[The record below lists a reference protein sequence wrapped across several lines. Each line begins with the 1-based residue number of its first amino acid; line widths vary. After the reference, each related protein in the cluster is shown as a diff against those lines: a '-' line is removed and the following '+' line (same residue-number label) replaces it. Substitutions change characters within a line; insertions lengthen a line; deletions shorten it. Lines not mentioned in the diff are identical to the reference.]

1 MGIDQKVKAT
11 NGKGGKLV
19 KVIIKNHDGEC
30 VLKARKGDRLIDV
43 LRNAGVPVLSPCGGN
58 GICGKCLVTISGL
71 GMRLA
76 CRYVLER
83 DTEIALP
90 KHGTSLIVE
99 SEQKVRKTVAL
110 DSGIEKICKNGVVK
124 VLYKGAHLCAY
135 GASSLEAAAQFGVAI
150 DIGTTTVVVFL
161 QDLASGKTVGVESF
175 VNPQAAYGHDVISR
189 IHHTIEHAGGI
200 ARLRDMIVTGI
211 NEAIDDLCRRTGI
224 SYNDIFKTTVAGNP
238 TMLHFFLG
246 KNSASIASA
255 PYRPVFTEAQRKT
268 GKECGLCMNPA
279 GVVLVLPS
287 ISGFVGADVVA
298 GMAATPFFDTGAFS
312 LYIDIGTN
320 GEMAIGNRKKMY
332 CCSTAAGPAF
342 EGATLHCG
350 VGGVEGAIYSF
361 KDGRYKT
368 IGGCA
373 PIGICGSGI
382 VDIIA
387 FLLEKEIID
396 HNGYME
402 AAYRIEQKE
411 RTATGKEI
419 VLLPRDVREVQLAK
433 AAICA
438 GITILVKSA
447 GISLDVV
454 ESVYLA
460 GAFGMFMNVENAL
473 AIGMLP
479 CQLKDKIVCVGNAAG
494 YGARLA
500 LCSVDFE
507 ESLGRIAFK
516 AHYIELSGRED
527 FSEEFVKE
535 MIF

>member
-1 MGIDQKVKAT
+1 
-11 NGKGGKLV
+11 
-19 KVIIKNHDGEC
+19 
-30 VLKARKGDRLIDV
+30 
-43 LRNAGVPVLSPCGGN
+43 
-58 GICGKCLVTISGL
+58 
-71 GMRLA
+71 MRLA
-76 CRYVLER
+76 CRYMLER
-83 DTEIALP
+83 NIEIALP
-90 KHGTSLIVE
+90 KHGTSHIVE

-110 DSGIEKICKNGVVK
+110 NSGIEKICKNGVVK
-124 VLYKGAHLCAY
+124 VRYKGAHLCGY
-135 GASSLEAAAQFGVAI
+135 SASSPKAAAQFGLAI

-161 QDLASGKTVGVESF
+161 QDLPSGKTIGVESF
-175 VNPQAAYGHDVISR
+175 INPQAVYGHDVISR
-189 IHHTIEHAGGI
+189 IHHAMEHAGGLV
-200 ARLRDMIVTGI
+200 RLRDMVVRGI
-211 NEAIDDLCRRTGI
+211 NEAIEEMCRRTGI
-224 SYNDIFKTTVAGNP
+224 SQNDIFKTTVAGNP

-246 KNSASIASA
+246 KNPSSIACA
-255 PYRPVFTEAQRKT
+255 PYKPAFTEAQRKT
-268 GKECGLCMNPA
+268 GKECGLRMNPA

-287 ISGFVGADVVA
+287 ISGFVGADAVG
-298 GMAATPFFDTGAFS
+298 GMAATPFFETSVFS

-320 GEMAIGNRKKMY
+320 GEIAIGNRKQMF

-350 VGGVEGAIYSF
+350 VGGVEGAIFSF
-361 KDGRYKT
+361 TEGRYKT

-382 VDIIA
+382 VDVIA

-402 AAYRIEQKE
+402 AKYRIEKKE
-411 RTATGKEI
+411 RTATGVEI
-419 VLLPRDVREVQLAK
+419 ILTPGDVREVQLAK

-438 GITILVKSA
+438 GITILAKSA
-447 GISLDVV
+447 GISLDAV
-454 ESVYLA
+454 ETVYLA

-479 CQLKDKIVCVGNAAG
+479 HQLKDKIVSVGNAAG

-507 ESLGRIAFK
+507 ESLGRIASK

-527 FSEEFVKE
+527 FNEEFVKE
-535 MIF
+535 MGF